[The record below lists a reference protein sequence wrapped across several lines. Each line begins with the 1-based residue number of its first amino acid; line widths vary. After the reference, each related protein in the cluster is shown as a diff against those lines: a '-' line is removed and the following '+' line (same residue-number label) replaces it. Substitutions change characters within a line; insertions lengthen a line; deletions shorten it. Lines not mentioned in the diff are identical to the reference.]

1 MIVAFPTTP
10 LGLRGELR
18 IGQVWQSITGDLY
31 TRDPITHTRGLPYL
45 SSAADPATCS
55 ATIRNADGRYTPRNP
70 EGPFYGLLGRGTPM
84 RISLPGGPVR
94 YLAMN
99 GAADRA
105 TTPDHAALDITGDLD
120 IRWDG
125 EADWYAKGAQ
135 MLIGKWAQAGNR
147 SYHLRIENGTLTF
160 VFSNNGTT
168 GYFINVA
175 LPAQLPRRAA
185 LRATIDVDN
194 GAGAGVVSAY
204 WATTMDGPWTLLGS
218 GTVAGPVVGF
228 NSSAPLSIAPAQP
241 DATIPR
247 LPMTGRTYRAE
258 VRNGINGTVVA
269 APDFTARPLGT
280 GGTFTDAAGRVWTLA
295 ADAEIT
301 DRVVRFEGE
310 VPEWPPQWVESEQDA
325 WTPVEAAGILRR
337 LGQGKKPLQSTL
349 RRRVPSASPLAYWPM
364 EDGPTAKQAA
374 SALDGRAPLTVSGF
388 TFAADDTLPG
398 SEALPTLGQVS
409 TLYGAV
415 TGAKPGGWH
424 VEMAYRLTTLPT
436 TEQTMVRLLLRQ
448 GTGGVAEVRVRVSTA
463 GIRVQ
468 GLDNEG
474 AVVAAYLH
482 TDANALAAFVGRWNR
497 LQVFSAVSGSQTY
510 IVAAWRDVLTN
521 TWWYASTVY
530 TGTPGTLTAVSG
542 QWGADFQGMALG
554 HLGVWDTGGTGPT
567 APSVKIYEGADDG
580 FSDEAAGWRMQRLC
594 QEEGVPLRIVGEIL
608 NTERMGP
615 QRPAPLLDLLRECAD
630 ADGGRFVESSD
641 RRELLYRTRASLY
654 NQTPKLVLDYAAGQL
669 AAPFEPIE
677 DDQVRNAWE
686 VTRQGGSS
694 GVAVLDSGPLSVQD
708 PPAGIG
714 LYDESRTLN
723 LFRDEQ
729 TQPIASWLLHLSTW
743 DEARYPSVTLLL
755 HRCPELIPAVLQL
768 AEGDKLRIINLPRRF
783 TGSGTVDLLVDG
795 WRETLLPREWTV
807 TFTCSPAGPWTVGAL
822 EDPVIGRVDTDGSQ
836 LAAPAGATDTA
847 LIVQTPAGPP
857 WITTAP
863 PGPGSYPDEFPFDI
877 RAGGEVMTVTGITPA
892 VFDTFGRT
900 ASGGWGRADSGQTWT
915 VSPAA
920 DHSVTA
926 GYGVAAQPTAAISH
940 LALLPAPSADADLF
954 VDVATSALAVGAS
967 IFAGPIARAVD
978 NNNLYM
984 ARVECTTAGAVLLT
998 IRKRVAGAETQL
1010 GATYTSGLT
1019 HTAGSWYR
1027 VRFQVIGTALR
1038 AKVWPATAA
1047 EPPVWH
1053 VDTTDTALT
1062 AAANIGFRSFRNTG
1076 STGVTETRFDN
1087 FQTASPQ
1094 RFTVQRSRN
1103 GVVKPQAAGTAVS
1116 LAAPSVIAL

>member
-1 MIVAFPTTP
+1 
-10 LGLRGELR
+10 
-18 IGQVWQSITGDLY
+18 
-31 TRDPITHTRGLPYL
+31 
-45 SSAADPATCS
+45 
-55 ATIRNADGRYTPRNP
+55 
-70 EGPFYGLLGRGTPM
+70 M

-94 YLAMN
+94 YLSMT

-147 SYHLRIENGTLTF
+147 SYHLRLENGTVTF
-160 VFSNNGTT
+160 VYTTNGTT
-168 GYFINVA
+168 GYGINVG

-185 LRATIDVDN
+185 LRATMDVDN
-194 GAGAGVVSAY
+194 GAGGAVVSAY
-204 WATTMDGPWTLLGS
+204 WATSMDGPWTLLGS
-218 GTVAGPVVGF
+218 GTVPGPLVGF

-258 VRNGINGTVVA
+258 VRNGINGTLAA

-295 ADAEIT
+295 ADAEVT

-310 VPEWPPQWVESEQDA
+310 VPEWPPQWVESGRDA
-325 WTPVEAAGILRR
+325 WTRVEAAGILRR
-337 LGQGKKPLQSTL
+337 LGQGTKPLQSTL
-349 RRRVPSASPLAYWPM
+349 RRRVPSANPLAYWPM
-364 EDGPTAKQAA
+364 EDGSTAKQAA
-374 SALDGRAPLTVSGF
+374 SALDGGTPLTVTGL
-388 TFAADDTLPG
+388 TFAADDTMPG

-409 TLYGAV
+409 SLYGAV

-424 VEMAYRLTTLPT
+424 AEMAYRLPTLPT
-436 TEQTMVRLLLRQ
+436 TEQTLLRLLLRQ

-474 AVVAAYLH
+474 AIVGNFLH

-521 TWWYASTVY
+521 SWWYASTLY
-530 TGTPGTLTAVSG
+530 TGTPGTITAVSG
-542 QWGADFQGMALG
+542 QWGSDLQGMALG

-567 APSVKIYEGADDG
+567 APSVTIYEGADDG

-608 NTERMGP
+608 GTERMGP

-630 ADGGRFVESSD
+630 ADGGMFVESSD
-641 RRELLYRTRASLY
+641 RRELLYRTRANLY

-694 GVAVLDSGPLSVQD
+694 GVAVLESGPLSVQD

-723 LFRDEQ
+723 VYRDEQ

-755 HRCPELIPAVLQL
+755 HRCPELIPAVMQL
-768 AEGDKLRIINLPRRF
+768 AEGDKLRIINLPKRF
-783 TGSGTVDLLVDG
+783 TGSGAVDLLVDG

-836 LAAPAGATDTA
+836 LAAPAAATDTA
-847 LIVQTPAGPP
+847 LTVQTPAGPP

-915 VSPAA
+915 VSPVA
-920 DHSVTA
+920 DHSVAT
-926 GYGVAAQPTAAISH
+926 GYGVASQPTAAASH
-940 LALLPAPSADADLF
+940 IALMPAPSADVDLYG
-954 VDVATSALAVGAS
+954 DVATSTLAVGAS
-967 IFAGPIARAVD
+967 VFTGLIARAA
-978 NNNLYM
+978 NNNDLYQ
-984 ARVECTTAGAVLLT
+984 ARVEFTTAGAVVLT
-998 IRKRVAGAETQL
+998 LRKRVGGTTETQL
-1010 GATYTSGLT
+1010 ATYTTTLT
-1019 HTAGSWYR
+1019 HSAGTWYR
-1027 VRFQVIGTALR
+1027 VRFQVIGSTLR
-1038 AKVWPATAA
+1038 AKVWLASAVEPSAWQVEAT
-1047 EPPVWH
+1047 
-1053 VDTTDTALT
+1053 DTTFT
-1062 AAANIGFRSFRNTG
+1062 AAANVGVRSFRNTG
-1076 STGVTETRFDN
+1076 NTAATETRFDN
-1087 FQTASPQ
+1087 FQVTNLQ
-1094 RFTVQRSRN
+1094 RFTVERSRN
-1103 GVVKPQAAGTAVS
+1103 GVVKSQSAGTAVS
-1116 LAAPSVIAL
+1116 LAQPTIIAL